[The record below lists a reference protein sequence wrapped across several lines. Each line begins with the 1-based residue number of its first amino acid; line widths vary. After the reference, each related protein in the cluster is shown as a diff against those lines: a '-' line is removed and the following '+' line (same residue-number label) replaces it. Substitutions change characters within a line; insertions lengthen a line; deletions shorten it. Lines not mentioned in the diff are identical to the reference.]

1 MKTKNKTEYWTNESG
16 RDIPTRDAKPGEGF
30 SVTIWRKE
38 AEKQK
43 KFAGNVY
50 WCIAAQKAAD
60 HVGIKSEKEA
70 RAFGH
75 AVLTTIAFV
84 ATRDKDGKPLRL
96 RYLHDGRKVTK
107 AFDNGETVYSINV
120 SFRPPTR
127 SQKKTSIRQ
136 AQADHRE
143 RVRLGMVT
151 PTGHKKYAPSRS
163 GVKFNTQSNEEK

>member
-1 MKTKNKTEYWTNESG
+1 MKTNKTEYWTSESG
-16 RDIPTRDAKPGEGF
+16 RDVPTRDAKPGEGF
-30 SVTIWRKE
+30 SVTVWRKE

-50 WCIAAQKAAD
+50 WCIVAQKTAD
-60 HVGIKSEKEA
+60 RVGISSEKEA

-75 AVLTTIAFV
+75 AVLTTIGFV
-84 ATRDKDGKPLRL
+84 ADLDAKGNRIRL

-107 AFDNGETVYSINV
+107 AFDNGESVDSVQVT
-120 SFRPPTR
+120 FRPPSH

-136 AQADHRE
+136 SQADHRE

-151 PTGHKKYAPSRS
+151 HTGSKKYAPSRS
-163 GVKFNTQSNEEK
+163 GVKFNSHEKE